1 MELYVVRHGQTNG
14 NIEKVL
20 DGCKRDIPLNDTG
33 LMQANSAKD
42 TLKDVKFDIIIC
54 SPLIRTKQTMD
65 IINVNNIPVIYESKV
80 IERDCGEFT
89 GKSYDSI
96 DWDLYWNYNDETQY
110 LEAEKIKDF
119 FKRIYDYLDYIK
131 ELYSDKTVLMVTHG
145 GVSKAI
151 NCYFNGIPADGDLQD
166 VGLGNCEIA
175 KYTI

>member
-89 GKSYDSI
+89 GKSFESLDR
-96 DWDLYWNYNDETQY
+96 DLYWNYHDKTIYEKAES
-110 LEAEKIKDF
+110 LEKF
-119 FKRIYDYLDYIK
+119 FKRA
-131 ELYSDKTVLMVTHG
+131 G
-145 GVSKAI
+145 
-151 NCYFNGIPADGDLQD
+151 
-166 VGLGNCEIA
+166 
-175 KYTI
+175 